1 MNTKKLLMLCG
12 KPWISKLRFWEPW
25 SSCRLMGAES
35 AELLDMDAMLNLCAN
50 RLAASESE
58 TYESQTS
65 SFIETPTE
73 EGIVLQKIIDSMQE
87 HPMQK
92 KNLENLSEILTIF
105 IESMINHR
113 LVFTFALV

>member
-1 MNTKKLLMLCG
+1 
-12 KPWISKLRFWEPW
+12 
-25 SSCRLMGAES
+25 MGAES

-50 RLAASESE
+50 RFASSESE
-58 TYESQTS
+58 SRTS

-73 EGIVLQKIIDSMQE
+73 EGIVLQKIIDSMKE